1 MKRFHNICFVLL
13 LLSTFAK
20 AQFRYERKIT
30 KVTSDDWYSV
40 PLYESILTKLNSS
53 FSDIR
58 IYSSDGTET
67 PFLVRTSHD
76 ETSLQEV
83 GLETY
88 NVSKKENDLYF
99 TVKLAHQEAIN
110 HATFNFAEDNYDTY
124 VTMEGSN
131 DEKDW
136 FAMDR
141 KQRIIS
147 VADNHIR
154 YTSNT
159 IYWPPA
165 HFVYLRFKVA
175 AAQSLTL
182 ASVNFS
188 LKSKKAG
195 VFRMVN
201 HPINSITKNK
211 ITELKTVF
219 NSTEYVS
226 KLTIEVEPNQKYYRS
241 YQIETLTDSF
251 KTEKGWQPNYTTLQ
265 SGVISSFKQ
274 DTILIEPILCSNLRV
289 LIFNE
294 DNPPIKVK
302 SITTWSPE
310 VSLVANLKKG
320 SYTIKYTSDKI
331 GMASYDVTHF
341 ENEIPTNLPK
351 LAVGE
356 ETVLIAS
363 ENHVEQAW
371 FKNKNWLWAIMLGIV
386 GLLGF
391 FTVRMMRKV

>member
-1 MKRFHNICFVLL
+1 MKRFLNICFILL

-20 AQFRYERKIT
+20 AQFRFERKIAE
-30 KVTSDDWYSV
+30 VTSADWYSV
-40 PLYESILTKLNSS
+40 PLDESILTKLNPS

-58 IYSSDGTET
+58 IYSSDGTEI
-67 PFLVRTSHD
+67 PILLRTSHD
-76 ETSLQEV
+76 ETSLQKV
-83 GLETY
+83 SMETY
-88 NVSKKENDLYF
+88 NISKKGNDLYF
-99 TVKLAHQEAIN
+99 SIKLANQEAIN
-110 HATFNFAEDNYDTY
+110 HATINFAEENYDTY
-124 VTMEGSN
+124 ITMEGSN
-131 DEKDW
+131 NEKEW
-136 FAMDR
+136 FAIDR
-141 KQRIIS
+141 EQRIIS

-159 IYWPPA
+159 IYWSPSR
-165 HFVYLRFKVA
+165 FVYLRFKVA
-175 AAQSLTL
+175 NAKSFTLSSVDFSLT
-182 ASVNFS
+182 
-188 LKSKKAG
+188 SKKAG

-201 HPINSITKNK
+201 HPINAITKNK

-219 NSTEYVS
+219 NSAEYVS
-226 KLTIEVEPNQKYYRS
+226 KLTIEAEPNQKYYRS

-274 DTILIEPILCSNLRV
+274 DTILLEPILCSNLRV

-320 SYTIKYTSDKI
+320 NYTIKYANDKI
-331 GMASYDVTHF
+331 GMANYDVAHF
-341 ENEIPTNLPK
+341 ENEIPTELPK
-351 LAVGE
+351 LAIGE
-356 ETVLIAS
+356 EEVLLAT
-363 ENHVEQAW
+363 ENPIDQAW
-371 FKNKNWLWAIMLGIV
+371 FKNKNWLWAIMVGIV

-391 FTVRMMRKV
+391 FTVRMIRKA

>member
-1 MKRFHNICFVLL
+1 MKRFLNICFILL

-20 AQFRYERKIT
+20 AQFRFERKIAE
-30 KVTSDDWYSV
+30 VTSADWYSV
-40 PLYESILTKLNSS
+40 PLDESILTKLNPS
-53 FSDIR
+53 FSEIR
-58 IYSSDGTET
+58 IYSSDGTEI
-67 PFLVRTSHD
+67 PFLLRTSHD
-76 ETSLQEV
+76 ETSLQKV
-83 GLETY
+83 SMETY
-88 NVSKKENDLYF
+88 NISKKGNDLYF
-99 TVKLAHQEAIN
+99 SIKLANQEAIN
-110 HATFNFAEDNYDTY
+110 HATINFAEENYDTY
-124 VTMEGSN
+124 ITMEGSN
-131 DEKDW
+131 NEKEW
-136 FAMDR
+136 FAIDR
-141 KQRIIS
+141 EQRIIS

-159 IYWPPA
+159 IYWSPSR
-165 HFVYLRFKVA
+165 FVYLRFKVA
-175 AAQSLTL
+175 NAKSLTL
-182 ASVNFS
+182 SSANFS
-188 LKSKKAG
+188 LTSKKAG

-226 KLTIEVEPNQKYYRS
+226 KLTIEAEPNQKFYRS

-274 DTILIEPILCSNLRV
+274 DTILFEPILCSILRV

-320 SYTIKYTSDKI
+320 SYTIKYANDKI
-331 GMASYDVTHF
+331 GMANYDVAHF

-351 LAVGE
+351 LAIGE

-391 FTVRMMRKV
+391 FTVRMMRKA

>member
-1 MKRFHNICFVLL
+1 MKRFLNICFTLL

-20 AQFRYERKIT
+20 AQFRFERKIAA
-30 KVTSDDWYSV
+30 VTSSDWYSV
-40 PLYESILTKLNSS
+40 PLDESILTKLNPS

-58 IYSSDGTET
+58 IYSSDGTEI
-67 PFLVRTSHD
+67 PFLLRTSHD
-76 ETSLQEV
+76 ETSLEEV
-83 GLETY
+83 SLETY
-88 NVSKKENDLYF
+88 NISKKGNDLYF
-99 TVKLAHQEAIN
+99 SIKLANQEAIN
-110 HATFNFAEDNYDTY
+110 HATLNFAEENYDTY
-124 VTMEGSN
+124 VTIEGSN
-131 DEKDW
+131 NEKEW
-136 FAMDR
+136 FAIDR
-141 KQRIIS
+141 EQRIIF

-159 IYWPPA
+159 IYWSSSR
-165 HFVYLRFKVA
+165 FVYLRFKVA
-175 AAQSLTL
+175 NAKSFTLSSVDFSLT
-182 ASVNFS
+182 
-188 LKSKKAG
+188 SKKAG

-201 HPINSITKNK
+201 HPINSSTRNK
-211 ITELKTVF
+211 ITELKTTF
-219 NSTEYVS
+219 NSKEYLA
-226 KLTIEVEPNQKYYRS
+226 KLTLEAEPNQKYYRS

-274 DTILIEPILCSNLRV
+274 DTILFEPVLCSNLRV

-320 SYTIKYTSDKI
+320 NYTLKYANDKI
-331 GMASYDVTHF
+331 GMANYDVAHF
-341 ENEIPTNLPK
+341 ENEIPTNLPR
-351 LAVGE
+351 LAIGE

-371 FKNKNWLWAIMLGIV
+371 FKNKNWLWVIMLGIV

-391 FTVRMMRKV
+391 FTVRMMRKA

>member
-1 MKRFHNICFVLL
+1 MKRILSICLFLL

-20 AQFRYERKIT
+20 AQFRYERKIGE
-30 KVTSDDWYSV
+30 VTSDGWHAV
-40 PLYESILTKLNSS
+40 PIAAPILAKLNSS

-58 IYSSDGTET
+58 IYSSDGTEA
-67 PFLVRTSHD
+67 PFLLRTSHD
-76 ETSLQEV
+76 ETTIQEV
-83 GLETY
+83 ALETY
-88 NVSKKENDLYF
+88 NVSKKGNDLYF
-99 TVKLAHQEAIN
+99 TIKLANQEAIN
-110 HATFNFAEDNYDTY
+110 HATLNFEEENYDTY
-124 VTMEGSN
+124 VTIEGSN
-131 DEKDW
+131 DEKEW
-136 FAMDR
+136 FAIDR
-141 KQRIIS
+141 EQRIIS

-159 IYWPPA
+159 IYWPPSRFG
-165 HFVYLRFKVA
+165 HLRFKVA
-175 AAQSLTL
+175 AAKLLTL
-182 ASVNFS
+182 SSVNFS
-188 LKSKKAG
+188 LTSKKSG
-195 VFRMVN
+195 VFRIVN
-201 HPINSITKNK
+201 HTINSSTKNK

-219 NSTEYVS
+219 NSTEYLS
-226 KLTIEVEPNQKYYRS
+226 KLTIEPEPNQKFYRS

-274 DTILIEPILCSNLRV
+274 DTILFEPMLCSNLRV

-320 SYTIKYTSDKI
+320 SYAIKYANDKI
-331 GMASYDVTHF
+331 GMANYDVAHF
-341 ENEIPTNLPK
+341 ENEIPIELPK
-351 LAVGE
+351 LTIGE
-356 ETVLIAS
+356 EEVLVAT

-391 FTVRMMRKV
+391 FTVRMLRKA